1 MNIATLIILGIYIL
15 LGGGSIIILVGY
27 MFVVIAQKIMKK
39 IKYGASLFS

>member
-15 LGGGSIIILVGY
+15 LGGGSTNILVGY

>member
-15 LGGGSIIILVGY
+15 LGGGSTIILVGY